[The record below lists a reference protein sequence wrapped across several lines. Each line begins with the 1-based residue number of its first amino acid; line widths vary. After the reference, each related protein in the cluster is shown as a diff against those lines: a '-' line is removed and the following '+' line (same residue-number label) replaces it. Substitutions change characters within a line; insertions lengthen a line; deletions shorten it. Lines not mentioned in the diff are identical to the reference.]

1 MPQRSNIVGPKNFNA
16 VLSIGSFSQALASW
30 RKDRWFPERR
40 DRRDTPKIQPTRL
53 DRNQRTARAP
63 SIQLRSF

>member
-40 DRRDTPKIQPTRL
+40 DRR
-53 DRNQRTARAP
+53 
-63 SIQLRSF
+63 